1 MKPALSSLLLLPLL
15 ASCGSAAP
23 ETQFTPQQTRST
35 LAGEWTADVQQ
46 AALRLTL
53 TQEGGQV
60 RGQAELPALAWNE
73 AGTFEV
79 QGRQS
84 GPQFG
89 AQLLRGG
96 REVYDLSC
104 ERSAANVWTCALRT
118 QTGGE
123 RLSSAWVSRLTLTP
137 VN

>member
-23 ETQFTPQQTRST
+23 ETQFKPQQTRST

-60 RGQAELPALAWNE
+60 RGQAELLRTGLLKGRE
-73 AGTFEV
+73 REG
-79 QGRQS
+79 QGRRRR
-84 GPQFG
+84 
-89 AQLLRGG
+89 LR
-96 REVYDLSC
+96 
-104 ERSAANVWTCALRT
+104 
-118 QTGGE
+118 
-123 RLSSAWVSRLTLTP
+123 RLGI
-137 VN
+137 